1 MIFKLSPNIPDIMKM
16 LPLLL
21 LQAICLLFLFGCIS
35 LPQSTEPASLAPK
48 TRQETF
54 QGRKMRVEPQQ
65 VGTKSDPALTVEE
78 PVAEPET
85 VIDSAPQNVEVETA
99 PLTEPVQAVPE
110 TTTPDTPQVQPAPD
124 SASSNEQIFQYKQS
138 LAEEKQKSSA
148 LQALVEAQTAKATEL
163 EKMVKDQTAVMA
175 LLNNEIST
183 LKASSQTS
191 KPTPAHGDTIA
202 KLEAQVA
209 EQASGKKALE
219 AEIKETKALL
229 SQEIEK
235 TADRD
240 KKLAD
245 KTAELEALSKKQED
259 LEKSYEEN
267 LVKHQDK
274 DEEIKT
280 EIRKEKEAVVLIN
293 QRQEKEIDELN
304 AEIKKL
310 QIENQRLARMQP
322 LKTKEPES
330 PPSTSTPV
338 IPEPTVPALPPVV
351 TPPPAPEPAPVPA
364 PDPSKNGPATPS
376 APPSPVPTPPPPA
389 AHPFA
394 PAPQNQ
400 TTPPPAIPVGALPPP
415 PSAPHPFAPATPS
428 PFDTTPPPP
437 PQSSPFAPTGTS
449 KSPPAPR
456 VVSPTGGTLPTPP
469 PPPPPGTNP
478 FLQ

>member
-35 LPQSTEPASLAPK
+35 LPQSTEPTSLAPK

-54 QGRKMRVEPQQ
+54 QSRKMRVEPQQ
-65 VGTKSDPALTVEE
+65 VGTKSDPAAKVEE
-78 PVAEPET
+78 LLAEPET
-85 VIDSAPQNVEVETA
+85 ATDTSPQNVEVETA
-99 PLTEPVQAVPE
+99 PLTEPVPAEPDPAPALPDPAPPE
-110 TTTPDTPQVQPAPD
+110 PTTPEDVPQPFVVPAVQD
-124 SASSNEQIFQYKQS
+124 SASSNEQILQFKQT
-138 LAEEKQKSSA
+138 LAEEKQKSAA

-175 LLNNEIST
+175 LLNNEVST
-183 LKASSQTS
+183 LKASSEAP
-191 KPTPAHGDTIA
+191 KPTPAHLDTIA

-267 LVKHQDK
+267 LLKHQDK
-274 DEEIKT
+274 VDEIKT

-293 QRQEKEIDELN
+293 QRQEKEIDEL
-304 AEIKKL
+304 KKEL
-310 QIENQRLARMQP
+310 RKLELENQTLARRLV
-322 LKTKEPES
+322 LKPKEPEN
-330 PPSTSTPV
+330 PPATSTPV
-338 IPEPTVPALPPVV
+338 P

-364 PDPSKNGPATPS
+364 PDPAKNGPA
-376 APPSPVPTPPPPA
+376 TPPPPA

-394 PAPQNQ
+394 PAQQNQ

-456 VVSPTGGTLPTPP
+456 IVSPTGGTLPTPP